1 MNLKWL
7 CEPEKIPGLS
17 RNRPVV
23 SLFALFGLKYETLWP
38 EKVRKSA
45 GITRTDSLE
54 QGFPSP
60 PFFFYIVWLI
70 KSLYSTCMA
79 KKFHAN
85 LTIASKE
92 LLNNYTIIHCC
103 TFSSEGTVS

>member
-23 SLFALFGLKYETLWP
+23 SLFTLFGLKYETLWP
-38 EKVRKSA
+38 EKVRKTA

-54 QGFPSP
+54 QGFPP
-60 PFFFYIVWLI
+60 PFFLHCMVNKKLIHVWQRNFMQI
-70 KSLYSTCMA
+70 
-79 KKFHAN
+79 
-85 LTIASKE
+85 
-92 LLNNYTIIHCC
+92 
-103 TFSSEGTVS
+103 